1 MKIVAFSTALAATA
15 VSGFAPTAFMPAN
28 NVQGASSS
36 SLSMA
41 LKEGESELSN
51 NDVRCEEYS
60 VV

>member
-1 MKIVAFSTALAATA
+1 MKIVACSTALAATA
-15 VSGFAPTAFMPAN
+15 VSAFAPTAFMPAKN
-28 NVQGASSS
+28 IRGASSS

-51 NDVRCEEYS
+51 GVRCEEYA